1 GAGSGGHR
9 GERQGPR
16 SGGAVTGMRVLFVA
30 SGWPTHYMAMVPL
43 AWALRAAGH
52 DVRVAAQP
60 SMHPVIVRSG
70 MPAVG
75 VGPDVDFAS
84 IRRRTLPHERQG
96 TDRPRTAEEL
106 RAAAERDDGGL
117 FRAWNEAT
125 TAALDDTVAFA
136 RAFRPELVVGDTMA
150 PAALVAA
157 HALGVVGVRHL
168 WGPDILGSPGGERV
182 LDVLPG
188 YWEQFERH
196 GVRPSGDPAHR
207 TVSPCPPSLRLPA
220 APGLLPLRWVPYNGT
235 GPVPAWLR
243 EPPRGPR
250 VCVTWG
256 TSTTDVV
263 GRGSLAVPDV
273 LDALAGMDVEV
284 VVAVT
289 AAERETIGTPPPGVR
304 VLENT
309 PLHLLLPGASLLI
322 HQGGFMTALS
332 AAYHGVPQLVV
343 PQLPNQISDAEVLER
358 TGAARR
364 LPVERAGRERLREA
378 VEAVLGVPSYAD
390 AAGRVREEILALP
403 APREVARTLR
413 DLAGA
418 GV

>member
-1 GAGSGGHR
+1 M
-9 GERQGPR
+9 
-16 SGGAVTGMRVLFVA
+16 TGVRVLFAA

-43 AWALRAAGH
+43 AWALRTAGH

-75 VGPDVDFAS
+75 VGPDVDFAAV
-84 IRRRTLPHERQG
+84 RRRTLPHERRD
-96 TDRPRTAEEL
+96 TDRPETAEEL

-136 RAFRPELVVGDTMA
+136 RAFRPDLIIGDTMA

-157 HALGVVGVRHL
+157 HVLGVVGVRHL
-168 WGPDILGSPGGERV
+168 WGPDILGSPNGEKI

-196 GVRPSGDPAHR
+196 GVRPFGDPAHR
-207 TVSPCPPSLRLPA
+207 TVSPCPPSLRMPA
-220 APGLLPLRWVPYNGT
+220 APSLLPLRWVPYNGT
-235 GPVPAWLR
+235 GHVPDWLS
-243 EPPRGPR
+243 EPPARPR
-250 VCVTWG
+250 VCITWG

-263 GRGSLAVPDV
+263 GRTEVSVPDV
-273 LDALAGMDVEV
+273 LDALHGLDADIV
-284 VVAVT
+284 VTVT
-289 AAERETIGTPPPGVR
+289 AAERKAIGTPPRGVR
-304 VLENT
+304 VLENA
-309 PLHLLLPGASLLI
+309 PLHLLLPGTSLLV
-322 HQGGFMTALS
+322 HQGGFMTALT

-343 PQLPNQISDAEVLER
+343 PLLPNQESDAEVLEQS
-358 TGAARR
+358 GVARR
-364 LPVERAGRERLREA
+364 LPAKEADAPRLREVA
-378 VEAVLGVPSYAD
+378 EAVLNVPSYAE
-390 AAGRVREEILALP
+390 AAERVRDEILAQP
-403 APREVARTLR
+403 APQEVAGTLR
-413 DLAGA
+413 DLAVA